1 MNKNSLFRKTAYI
14 VIVVM
19 LLLPLFAMGRPGSG
33 LIGQLRTKHKMGQA
47 NLGKLDP
54 TSESMRLAT
63 LGMKGIASTILWLRA
78 DYYKEEKYFDR
89 FSATLNQISLLQ
101 PHFISVWEFQ
111 AHNLGYNVAPEYED
125 YRQRYEWIKK
135 GIDYLIRGT
144 KFNERKPM
152 LQYVLGQQYFGSK
165 MGKADEKIQYRS
177 LYKNDTDFHEYLKDQ
192 GLVGLDTGGH
202 GYDQK
207 PDNWLTGKLWLNQAT
222 DLYEAGAAIKK
233 SPHLLY
239 SYSPAWRM
247 YYADAIESEGI
258 LDASASLAWKQSGEE
273 WSQFGTKSLYQL
285 GQGKDLTLLSQSRV
299 RSEIDSLQS
308 ALNELTASA
317 MPKAVENLRK
327 TISPEELK
335 IYDTPKELR
344 DPNDDATYYSVAART
359 TPTAQQLA
367 SQLEKGQ
374 QVEVLNLSNKINQS
388 TEFLKLI
395 DSYRSQVNYEYW
407 ELRAK
412 IEQRDEMIKARY
424 LTYEADK
431 LIDVAD
437 IKGALELY
445 EQAWVLWDW
454 IFRRYPTMMTDDV
467 GDDVEK
473 SLGRYK
479 KLVDKDL
486 DKNFVL
492 FDFLEVRRF
501 KSDPMLDEQ
510 GEKIIRD
517 WQQKASS
524 LSDEPPQPKTD
535 VLAVPEAQTTE
546 KTASPPVTPSTGSE
560 PAATVPPATVPPAT
574 VPPATVPPATVPPAT
589 VPPATVPPATVPP
602 ATVPEADEIPAR
614 PPTLE
619 NPDFQK

>member
-14 VIVVM
+14 VLIVV
-19 LLLPLFAMGRPGSG
+19 LLLPLFAMGRPGNG

-63 LGMKGIASTILWLRA
+63 LGMKGIAATILWLRA

-101 PHFISVWEFQ
+101 PHFINVWEFQ

-177 LYKNDTDFHEYLKDQ
+177 LFKNDTEFHGYLKDQ
-192 GLVGLDTGGH
+192 GLVGIDTGAH

-222 DLYEAGAAIKK
+222 DLYEAGAPIKK

-285 GQGKDLTLLSQSRV
+285 GQGKDLTLLSQARV
-299 RSEIDSLQS
+299 RSEINSLQ
-308 ALNELTASA
+308 ATLDTLTASA

-335 IYDTPKELR
+335 IYDTPQDLR
-344 DPNDDATYYSVAART
+344 DPSDQATYYSVASRT

-367 SQLEKGQ
+367 SQLGKGE
-374 QVEVLNLSNKINQS
+374 QVEVLNLSNKINQA
-388 TEFLKLI
+388 TEFLRLI

-424 LTYEADK
+424 LMYEADK

-445 EQAWVLWDW
+445 DQAWVLWDW
-454 IFRRYPTMMTDDV
+454 VFRRYPSMIKDDV

-486 DKNFVL
+486 DKDFVL
-492 FDFLEVRRF
+492 FEFLEVRRF
-501 KSDPMLDEQ
+501 KSDPLTDEE
-510 GEKIIRD
+510 GEKIIRE
-517 WQQKASS
+517 WEQKAGS
-524 LSDEPPQPKTD
+524 LSDEPPQLQSD
-535 VLAVPEAQTTE
+535 AFSVPQVPSPEQTT
-546 KTASPPVTPSTGSE
+546 SPPVAPPAGSQT
-560 PAATVPPATVPPAT
+560 ATVPPATVSPATVPPAT
-574 VPPATVPPATVPPAT
+574 VPPATVPPATVPA
-589 VPPATVPPATVPP
+589 
-602 ATVPEADEIPAR
+602 ADEIPAR
-614 PPTLE
+614 APTLE
-619 NPDFQK
+619 NPDFQN

>member
-1 MNKNSLFRKTAYI
+1 
-14 VIVVM
+14 
-19 LLLPLFAMGRPGSG
+19 
-33 LIGQLRTKHKMGQA
+33 
-47 NLGKLDP
+47 
-54 TSESMRLAT
+54 
-63 LGMKGIASTILWLRA
+63 
-78 DYYKEEKYFDR
+78 
-89 FSATLNQISLLQ
+89 
-101 PHFISVWEFQ
+101 
-111 AHNLGYNVAPEYED
+111 
-125 YRQRYEWIKK
+125 
-135 GIDYLIRGT
+135 
-144 KFNERKPM
+144 
-152 LQYVLGQQYFGSK
+152 
-165 MGKADEKIQYRS
+165 
-177 LYKNDTDFHEYLKDQ
+177 
-192 GLVGLDTGGH
+192 
-202 GYDQK
+202 
-207 PDNWLTGKLWLNQAT
+207 
-222 DLYEAGAAIKK
+222 
-233 SPHLLY
+233 
-239 SYSPAWRM
+239 
-247 YYADAIESEGI
+247 
-258 LDASASLAWKQSGEE
+258 
-273 WSQFGTKSLYQL
+273 
-285 GQGKDLTLLSQSRV
+285 
-299 RSEIDSLQS
+299 
-308 ALNELTASA
+308 

-479 KLVDKDL
+479 KLVDRDL
-486 DKNFVL
+486 DKDFVL

-535 VLAVPEAQTTE
+535 VIAVPEAQTTE
-546 KTASPPVTPSTGSE
+546 RIASPPVTPPTGSE
-560 PAATVPPATVPPAT
+560 PETTVPPATVPPAT
-574 VPPATVPPATVPPAT
+574 VPPATVTPATVPPAT
-589 VPPATVPPATVPP
+589 VPPATVPPA
-602 ATVPEADEIPAR
+602 AVPEADEIPAR

>member
-14 VIVVM
+14 VLIVM
-19 LLLPLFAMGRPGSG
+19 LLLPLFAMGRPGNG

-63 LGMKGIASTILWLRA
+63 LGMKGIAATILWLRA

-101 PHFISVWEFQ
+101 PHFINVWEFQ

-177 LYKNDTDFHEYLKDQ
+177 LFKNDTEFHGYLKDQ
-192 GLVGLDTGGH
+192 GLVGIDTGAH

-222 DLYEAGAAIKK
+222 DLYEAGAPIKK

-273 WSQFGTKSLYQL
+273 WSQFGTRSLYQL
-285 GQGKDLTLLSQSRV
+285 GQGKDLTLLSQARV
-299 RSEIDSLQS
+299 RSEIKSLQ
-308 ALNELTASA
+308 ATLDTLTASA

-327 TISPEELK
+327 NISPEELK
-335 IYDTPKELR
+335 IYDTPQDLR
-344 DPNDDATYYSVAART
+344 DPSDQATYYSVASRT

-367 SQLEKGQ
+367 SQLGKGE
-374 QVEVLNLSNKINQS
+374 QVEVLNLSNKINQA
-388 TEFLKLI
+388 TEFLRLI

-445 EQAWVLWDW
+445 DQAWVLWDW
-454 IFRRYPTMMTDDV
+454 IFRRYPSMIKDDV

-486 DKNFVL
+486 DKDFVL
-492 FDFLEVRRF
+492 FEFLEVRRF
-501 KSDPMLDEQ
+501 KSDPLSDEE
-510 GEKIIRD
+510 GEKIIRE
-517 WQQKASS
+517 WEEKASS
-524 LSDEPPQPKTD
+524 LSDEPPQPKSE
-535 VLAVPEAQTTE
+535 VLSVPPAQSPE
-546 KTASPPVTPSTGSE
+546 KTASPPVAPPTGGE
-560 PAATVPPATVPPAT
+560 PAAVPPAAVPPAAVPPAAVPPAAVPPAAVPATVPPAMVPPATVPA
-574 VPPATVPPATVPPAT
+574 AG
-589 VPPATVPPATVPP
+589 
-602 ATVPEADEIPAR
+602 EIPAR
-614 PPTLE
+614 APTLE
-619 NPDFQK
+619 NPDFQN

>member
-1 MNKNSLFRKTAYI
+1 
-14 VIVVM
+14 
-19 LLLPLFAMGRPGSG
+19 
-33 LIGQLRTKHKMGQA
+33 
-47 NLGKLDP
+47 
-54 TSESMRLAT
+54 
-63 LGMKGIASTILWLRA
+63 
-78 DYYKEEKYFDR
+78 
-89 FSATLNQISLLQ
+89 
-101 PHFISVWEFQ
+101 
-111 AHNLGYNVAPEYED
+111 
-125 YRQRYEWIKK
+125 
-135 GIDYLIRGT
+135 
-144 KFNERKPM
+144 
-152 LQYVLGQQYFGSK
+152 
-165 MGKADEKIQYRS
+165 
-177 LYKNDTDFHEYLKDQ
+177 
-192 GLVGLDTGGH
+192 
-202 GYDQK
+202 
-207 PDNWLTGKLWLNQAT
+207 
-222 DLYEAGAAIKK
+222 
-233 SPHLLY
+233 
-239 SYSPAWRM
+239 
-247 YYADAIESEGI
+247 
-258 LDASASLAWKQSGEE
+258 
-273 WSQFGTKSLYQL
+273 
-285 GQGKDLTLLSQSRV
+285 
-299 RSEIDSLQS
+299 
-308 ALNELTASA
+308 

-344 DPNDDATYYSVAART
+344 DPNDEATYYSVAART

-388 TEFLKLI
+388 VEFLKLI

-437 IKGALELY
+437 VKGALELY

-467 GDDVEK
+467 GDDVQK

-486 DKNFVL
+486 DKDFVL

-501 KSDPMLDEQ
+501 KSDPMLDSE

-517 WQQKASS
+517 WQQKANS
-524 LSDEPPQPKTD
+524 LGDEPPQPKTD
-535 VLAVPEAQTTE
+535 GTAV
-546 KTASPPVTPSTGSE
+546 PVTPSTSSE
-560 PAATVPPATVPPAT
+560 PAAIVPPATATPATVPPAT
-574 VPPATVPPATVPPAT
+574 VTSVAVPPATVAPA
-589 VPPATVPPATVPP
+589 AE
-602 ATVPEADEIPAR
+602 PEADEIPAR